1 MLDVLYANN
10 AKDVTVL
17 HGISKKNRP
26 SFVVKVL
33 ADKSSRDALI
43 QILLN
48 ETGSLGCRVSEV
60 NRITTSRSFITLPI
74 AIENRKFE
82 VKVKISKNG
91 NGSIKSVKPE
101 YEDIKN
107 ISTVLRIPYK
117 KVYDSVYHE
126 LIEKY
131 K

>member
-1 MLDVLYANN
+1 MSSTQIMQRMLPCYMVYL
-10 AKDVTVL
+10 
-17 HGISKKNRP
+17 KKQT
-26 SFVVKVL
+26 
-33 ADKSSRDALI
+33 LI
-43 QILLN
+43 CSQSIGRQSIQRCSYSNSLS

-101 YEDIKN
+101 YDDIKN
-107 ISTVLRIPYK
+107 ISTALKIPYK
-117 KVYDSVYHE
+117 KVFDTVYHE